1 MRSLFIIILLCTF
14 ILSFDG
20 NVFSRVSKQ
29 EGEKYSV
36 FYARLTD
43 RNESS
48 EILKFNTENPNV
60 KLFQAGDQVKIF
72 IASRLEGPS
81 CIGYVRDIE
90 DQYMVVAL
98 KNVKQCWDE
107 FGGLRRGAMV
117 KIESQ
122 MLSKRIVDAGI
133 FRDVL
138 IKRKNDYL
146 GQLKEVN
153 KFLLNFKQYKLEEI
167 AKIEKEIISL
177 EEKKL
182 IKVSALMAKRK
193 DFIHLQRELN
203 FRLDKL
209 DEDIENYRL
218 ERVELLRDRW
228 AKDQDFGRP
237 YSNRPQEIKNWPDDD
252 HRFDF

>member
-1 MRSLFIIILLCTF
+1 MR
-14 ILSFDG
+14 ILSTTFLFCFWAFNFDG
-20 NVFSRVSKQ
+20 IALSSVNKKTSD
-29 EGEKYSV
+29 KYSE

-43 RNESS
+43 RNKSS

-60 KLFQAGDQVKIF
+60 KLFQAGDQLKIF

-90 DQYMVVAL
+90 GQYIVVSL
-98 KNVKQCWDE
+98 KNVEHCWDE

-122 MLSKRIVDAGI
+122 MLSKRIIDASV

-138 IKRKNDYL
+138 IKRKSDYL
-146 GQLKEVN
+146 QQLKEVN
-153 KFLLNFKQYKLEEI
+153 KFLLNFKQFKLEEI

-193 DFIHLQRELN
+193 DFIYLQRELN

-228 AKDQDFGRP
+228 AKDQDLGRP

-252 HRFDF
+252 QRFEF